1 MPGREWAD
9 WPSLRE
15 SWGLTLIAE
24 EVVAGSR
31 CNTLVTRVAVQQFID
46 ALEDVLHGHAPG
58 STYRGV
64 ANRLTLI
71 AEEVAA
77 GSRCNT
83 LVT

>member
-1 MPGREWAD
+1 MAD
-9 WPSLRE
+9 R
-15 SWGLTLIAE
+15 LTLIAE
-24 EVVAGSR
+24 EVAAGSR
-31 CNTLVTRVAVQQFID
+31 CNTLVTRVAVQQFIN
-46 ALEDVLHGHAPG
+46 ALEDILHGHAPG

>member
-15 SWGLTLIAE
+15 RWGLTLIAE
-24 EVVAGSR
+24 EVAAGSR